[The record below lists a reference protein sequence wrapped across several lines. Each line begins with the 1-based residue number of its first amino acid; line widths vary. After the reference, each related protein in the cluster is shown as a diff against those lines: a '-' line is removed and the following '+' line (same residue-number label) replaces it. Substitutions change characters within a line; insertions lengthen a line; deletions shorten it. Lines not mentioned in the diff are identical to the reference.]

1 MSKKVVNINKYRSKE
16 SLEQT
21 YKNFIIDVHEQ
32 TVEMYK
38 KSMINYEQYKTLMN
52 RLNELLNEKGDK
64 K

>member
-1 MSKKVVNINKYRSKE
+1 MSKKVVNINKYRSKA

-52 RLNELLNEKGDK
+52 RLNELLNESGNK

>member
-1 MSKKVVNINKYRSKE
+1 MSKKVVNINKYRSKA
-16 SLEQT
+16 SLEQIF
-21 YKNFIIDVHEQ
+21 KNFIIDVHEQ

-52 RLNELLNEKGDK
+52 RLTELVNEKGDK

>member
-21 YKNFIIDVHEQ
+21 FKHFIIDVHEQ

-52 RLNELLNEKGDK
+52 RLTELLNERGNK

>member
-1 MSKKVVNINKYRSKE
+1 MSKKVVNINKYRSKA

-52 RLNELLNEKGDK
+52 RLNELLNERGNK

>member
-1 MSKKVVNINKYRSKE
+1 MDKKVININKYRSKE
-16 SLEQT
+16 SLKQI
-21 YKNFIIDVHEQ
+21 YKNLIIDVHEQ

>member
-1 MSKKVVNINKYRSKE
+1 MSKKVININKYRSKE

-52 RLNELLNEKGDK
+52 RLTELLNERGNK

>member
-1 MSKKVVNINKYRSKE
+1 MSKKVIKLDKYRSKDK
-16 SLEQT
+16 LQQMF
-21 YKNFIIDVHEQ
+21 KDLVIDVHEQ

-52 RLNELLNEKGDK
+52 RLTELVNDKGDK

>member
-21 YKNFIIDVHEQ
+21 FKNFIIDVHEQ

-52 RLNELLNEKGDK
+52 RLTELVNEKGDK

>member
-1 MSKKVVNINKYRSKE
+1 MDKKVININKYRTKE

-52 RLNELLNEKGDK
+52 RLTELLNERGNK

>member
-1 MSKKVVNINKYRSKE
+1 MSKKIININKYRSKE

-52 RLNELLNEKGDK
+52 RLTELLNERGNK

>member
-21 YKNFIIDVHEQ
+21 FKHFIIDVHEQ

-38 KSMINYEQYKTLMN
+38 KSMINYEQYKILMN
-52 RLNELLNEKGDK
+52 RLTELVNEKGDK